1 MSGKKIEV
9 EIEKEI
15 PVNEHFN
22 GIPPSDEIMQTI
34 RDKPYRYIRDY
45 YESIYPFM
53 GSQVFSIL
61 SLVPGSL
68 IMPRFIINGQE
79 KKQKISLF
87 LLSNPGTAKSSLA
100 RALEK
105 LCYFPVSTLSITR
118 ARLFHELNNRKK
130 CTVIIPDASLTLSDE
145 RLIKLLENAV
155 GEEESISHNTMQ
167 NKKSTEGTEMHR
179 DVVAFLAGTMEI
191 VTNSLIRD
199 GLLSRCSPLVID
211 HTQEQ
216 HEHMIDLVNGNV
228 GKENIFNS
236 NNPITFFYKELYEV
250 QEGLHK
256 KIQPIKGFIIGE
268 HIKESIASYIK
279 PLVKVGFNM
288 MGIHAIRQLEQ
299 AYRYMCSH
307 AFLNILSGKRKII
320 NNKLEINSE
329 DLEVAKHLIKREIET
344 QTIILMSVN
353 AINWYNL
360 RTINELRDWAK
371 THKTP
376 PTAYSIMKGI
386 VKNN

>member
-1 MSGKKIEV
+1 MTPKKV
-9 EIEKEI
+9 ETEIQREI
-15 PVNEHFN
+15 PVNDNFDGEQ
-22 GIPPSDEIMQTI
+22 PSEEIMSQI
-34 RDKPYRYIRDY
+34 RNRPYKYIRDY
-45 YESIYPFM
+45 YESIYPFI
-53 GSQVFSIL
+53 GSQIFSIL
-61 SLVPGSL
+61 SLVPVSL
-68 IMPRFIINGQE
+68 IMPKFNREGKGI
-79 KKQKISLF
+79 KQKISLF
-87 LLSNPGTAKSSLA
+87 LMSGPGTGKSSIA
-100 RALEK
+100 RELEK
-105 LCYFPVSTLSITR
+105 ISYFPVSTLNITP
-118 ARLFHELNNRKK
+118 ARLFHEIKIREKVTL
-130 CTVIIPDASLTLSDE
+130 IIPDASITLSRE
-145 RLIKLLENAV
+145 ELIKALENIL
-155 GEEESISHNTMQ
+155 GEEESISRNTMK
-167 NKKSTEGTEMHR
+167 NKNNEEGTEMHR
-179 DVVAFLAGTMEI
+179 DGVGFISGTPDLI
-191 VTNSLIRD
+191 VNQRIRD

-216 HEHMIDLVNGNV
+216 HEHMIDLVNGKI
-228 GKENIFNS
+228 GKENKNIS
-236 NNPITFFYKELYEV
+236 NNPIPFFYKELYEI
-250 QEGLHK
+250 QEGLHNSIK
-256 KIQPIKGFIIGE
+256 PIEGYIIDE
-268 HIKESIASYIK
+268 HIKESIASFIK

-288 MGIHAIRQLEQ
+288 MGVHAIRQLEQ